1 MRADDP
7 PVPAT
12 AGGAKAKAR
21 AQRAAV
27 MLLLLALSAAAALV
41 VLFVVLKRDPAED
54 PVIKQPWVRN
64 EHKRHRMAYQA
75 KFSTTIAHGDQL
87 QPPSVRRVNVDIL
100 YRPTPKPTCAGF
112 RNYLAL
118 CDKTYKLSVFLKNI
132 TVEKEDGPQEV
143 FYSSKD
149 QAFPPWQATLTANN
163 SIVSLK
169 GDANVSEAMKKDIK
183 ETVRLAFPE
192 LAKLHYIKV
201 DANGRRSSAP
211 GYADGNTTQMPA
223 PQGRRVNASSVA
235 VQGNGTTTLRV
246 AIEDKRVLNETLPLA
261 QSVRQEATFD
271 EGNGTLV
278 AVNYTSTHVV
288 GDESGVPLE
297 VNMSSMLEN
306 ITVTQSSTLL
316 SVEPE
321 AGDEGAH
328 NISVIN
334 EEELVM
340 DPAEESFEPD
350 MADEMEVHRI
360 VPEDN
365 STAASANASR
375 EVPSSASR
383 KLLCRPP
390 VPTSLSSS
398 SVTGDMTSGLGWSG
412 KTTLA
417 RTRILSTT
425 VAADATL
432 TVTAMVPKF
441 HPNFPN
447 QLRETSGGMAD
458 ERDLTGPNDG
468 KLCAGADGTPCQ
480 VKCEFDENGP
490 EIQKRQHCA
499 QDLKASPDEKVCI
512 YAHDPR
518 ARLMLLIHKHTHTF
532 RSMRPSPL
540 RSSEQTSGPR
550 DRDGI
555 RSC

>member
-7 PVPAT
+7 PVLAT

-75 KFSTTIAHGDQL
+75 TFSTAIAHGDQL

-132 TVEKEDGPQEV
+132 TVEKEDGQQEV

-183 ETVRLAFPE
+183 ETVRLAVPE
-192 LAKLHYIKV
+192 LAKRNYNNV

-288 GDESGVPLE
+288 GDESGVPLD
-297 VNMSSMLEN
+297 VNVSSMLEN

-350 MADEMEVHRI
+350 MADEMDL
-360 VPEDN
+360 PEDN